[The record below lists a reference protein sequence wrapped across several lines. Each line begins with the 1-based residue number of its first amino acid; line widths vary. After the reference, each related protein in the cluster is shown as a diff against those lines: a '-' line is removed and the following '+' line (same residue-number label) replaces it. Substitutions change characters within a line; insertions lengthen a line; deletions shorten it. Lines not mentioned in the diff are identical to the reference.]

1 MRVVP
6 RRTLATLMRLTLA
19 TLMLLTL
26 SACGEPAWKG
36 ISMEPLREI
45 PPFSF
50 VQSNGSTYSTA
61 PETGRPTFVFF
72 GYTHCPD
79 VCPITLADWSKAK
92 RALGA
97 DGERVRWL
105 FVTIDPERDS
115 ASVAESYARQFD
127 ESFIGLSGDAETVA
141 AIQKAF
147 AVGSYQEPGASDDD
161 YLMAHAS
168 QSFLVDDSGVLR
180 TMYSFNSGVDAMVG
194 DLQRLLR

>member
-1 MRVVP
+1 MRVLTTRASALGALVL
-6 RRTLATLMRLTLA
+6 LA
-19 TLMLLTL
+19 L

-36 ISMEPLREI
+36 ISMEPSREI
-45 PPFSF
+45 PAFSF
-50 VQSNGSTYSTA
+50 VQSDGTTYSTS
-61 PETGRPTFVFF
+61 PEAGRPTFVFF

-79 VCPITLADWSKAK
+79 VCPITLGEWSKAK
-92 RALGA
+92 RTLGE

-115 ASVAESYARQFD
+115 AVLAESYARQFD

-168 QSFLVDDSGVLR
+168 QSFLVDGTGVLR
-180 TMYSFNSGVDAMVG
+180 TMYSFNSGVDAMVS